1 MHFVNILAACLCLTQ
16 SVSLMILYLFE
27 NTRMDEAV
35 AKPRTERKIFKPT
48 SSPPSYDDV
57 NSVDESDNY
66 AMVGANEFVMPT
78 NNHAAAHGGGA
89 AAAAHGSDKPYA
101 KALYDFAPEN
111 EHELGF
117 REGDTIYLLSCIDE
131 NWMEG
136 SCNGQ
141 TGYFPSSYVD
151 IVVNLP

>member
-1 MHFVNILAACLCLTQ
+1 MN
-16 SVSLMILYLFE
+16 
-27 NTRMDEAV
+27 EAV
-35 AKPRTERKIFKPT
+35 AKPRTERKIYKPT

-66 AMVGANEFVMPT
+66 AMINSNEFAAS
-78 NNHAAAHGGGA
+78 NDHATAAGGE
-89 AAAAHGSDKPYA
+89 KPSA
-101 KALYDFAPEN
+101 KALYDFTPEN

-117 REGDTIYLLSCIDE
+117 REGDIIYLLSRIDE